1 MKGKR
6 QWGNIYNM
14 QKKISRAKFLHTEK
28 LPKTSIKKTQT
39 KRKLNTK
46 KILIQGEIQRGYKFN
61 PRGKVKL
68 TEVTRQIE
76 GTK

>member
-39 KRKLNTK
+39 KK
-46 KILIQGEIQRGYKFN
+46 KA
-61 PRGKVKL
+61 
-68 TEVTRQIE
+68 
-76 GTK
+76 